1 MADVFEEQ
9 LFDSNGLRGAVSVE
23 REANVD
29 STLQLSPD
37 LASPTIERFDVG
49 ISGAESELPV
59 FSIGVTE
66 ESMEDKASL
75 FDELLRQRIAKV
87 KRVSADVS
95 NQLGALK

>member
-29 STLQLSPD
+29 STLQLPPD
-37 LASPTIERFDVG
+37 LASPTIERFNAG

-59 FSIGVTE
+59 FSIGVAE